1 MRRRLVPALAMTLLV
16 SVAACER
23 DDAPPVAVE
32 ILGDD
37 VEMAMLNMDH
47 YLTRE
52 GVRRA
57 RLRADTAEFLDDGV
71 VRMRPIE
78 LTFFDEQGN
87 ELSVVTGD
95 HGTYNE
101 DTEDMEARGTVV
113 AIDHRDDQRLETTHL
128 RYHSQVDR
136 LFGDE
141 AFTLYRDNGRTILR
155 GSRFETDPGLASI
168 LMFDSSGQTEQAP
181 PPRPVTPPAASVG
194 DSGIANDS
202 VVVGD
207 SSAVVD
213 PTPAAETPVVPDSVR
228 DTITVSDDTTGVAP
242 PDTTSAMR

>member
-1 MRRRLVPALAMTLLV
+1 MRRSGAAGLAIALLV

-32 ILGDD
+32 VLGDD
-37 VEMAMLNMDH
+37 VEMAMLKMDH

-57 RLRADTAEFLDDGV
+57 RLRADTAEFLGDGV

-95 HGTYNE
+95 RGTYNE
-101 DTEDMEARGTVV
+101 DTEDMEARGSVV

-128 RYHSQVDR
+128 RYRSEVDR

-155 GSRFETDPGLASI
+155 GSRFETDPGLVSI
-168 LMFDSSGQTEQAP
+168 LMYDSSGQTEQAP
-181 PPRPVTPPAASVG
+181 PPRSVTPPAASVG
-194 DSGIANDS
+194 DSATASDS
-202 VVVGD
+202 VVAGD
-207 SSAVVD
+207 SDVVVD
-213 PTPAAETPVVPDSVR
+213 PTPAAETPVAPDSVR
-228 DTITVSDDTTGVAP
+228 DTLTVPEDTTGVAP